1 MPWPKVLL
9 GICSTK
15 RLVPLTT
22 IHPNASFFLLE
33 NMIRCVCRWTI
44 SNGLEKSVVW
54 IFFFQ
59 WIFPSFSGKVYP
71 MIWLNHAPDGLHTGH
86 SHGPGSQM
94 VSWCSHH
101 FPKKGRMDG
110 FKKSDWVWDGR
121 NEGTPDMDGCKQQ
134 PQKSNLLP
142 NGPLL
147 TYVPYLEFVSLEG
160 RKLNLNFGPFGSS
173 SSGHQFMSIYEY
185 LWVSKN

>member
-1 MPWPKVLL
+1 MCLPMDNFQWIGK
-9 GICSTK
+9 IS
-15 RLVPLTT
+15 RL
-22 IHPNASFFLLE
+22 E
-33 NMIRCVCRWTI
+33 
-44 SNGLEKSVVW
+44 
-54 IFFFQ
+54 FFFQ

-71 MIWLNHAPDGLHTGH
+71 MIWLSHAPDGLHTGH